1 MYGVVTR
8 HEAEVDWPA
17 FDVGCYEVKD
27 VAGNASDPVASATNT
42 LSAFADNAA
51 AREDPDLVP
60 LSAEGERATPE
71 RPYFDWS
78 FVCPSHE
85 AYRAGLL
92 EMVEDC
98 AAAAPDLRLD
108 DVGFPRAE
116 YCHCERCVAAFAAS
130 DRTDRADWRADAVTD
145 FVAAVRDRVPGD
157 LSLAVHPDPYPGHL
171 RERAG
176 IDLERVL
183 PLIDRLV
190 VPLYD
195 TAYGTTYWL
204 ESLAKGFATRL
215 DAADFDGR
223 LAVELYA
230 VDVDLD
236 DLVRATEVASAYADD
251 VFFGYDASTATAAL
265 RRMRADSRKGK
276 THRPNEGE

>member
-1 MYGVVTR
+1 VYGVVTR
-8 HEAEVDWPA
+8 HEAELDWPA

-27 VAGNASDPVASATNT
+27 VAGNASEPSAGATNT

-60 LSAEGERATPE
+60 LSADGERATPD

-116 YCHCERCVAAFAAS
+116 YCHCERCDAAFAAS
-130 DRTDRADWRADAVTD
+130 DREDRAEWRADVVTA
-145 FVAAVRDRVPGD
+145 FVGDVRDRVPGD

-171 RERAG
+171 YSRAG
-176 IDLERVL
+176 VDLERLL
-183 PLIDRLV
+183 PALDRLV

-204 ESLAKGFATRL
+204 EALATGFRTRL
-215 DAADFDGR
+215 DDAAFDGR

-236 DLVRATEVASAYADD
+236 SLVRAAEVAETYADD
-251 VFFGYDASTATAAL
+251 VFFGYDASNATAAL
-265 RRMRADSRKGK
+265 RRMRADAAEGV
-276 THRPNEGE
+276 THRPDETD

>member
-1 MYGVVTR
+1 VYGVVTR

-17 FDVGCYEVKD
+17 FDLGHYEVKD
-27 VAGNASDPVASATNT
+27 VSGTASEPVAGAVNT

-60 LSAEGERATPE
+60 LSADGERATAE
-71 RPYFDWS
+71 RRYFDWS

-85 AYRAGLL
+85 AYREGLL
-92 EMVEDC
+92 EMVDDC
-98 AAAAPDLRLD
+98 VTAAPDVRLD
-108 DVGFPRAE
+108 DVGFPRPE
-116 YCHCERCVAAFAAS
+116 YCHCDRCDAAFDAS
-130 DRTDRADWRADAVTD
+130 DHEDRRDWRADVVTR
-145 FVAAVRDRVPGD
+145 FVRDVRERVPGD

-176 IDLERVL
+176 IDLDALAPLLDRV
-183 PLIDRLV
+183 V

-204 ESLAKGFATRL
+204 ESLAKGFESRL
-215 DAADFDGR
+215 AGGEVR

-230 VDVDLD
+230 VDVDVD
-236 DLVRATEVASAYADD
+236 ALVRATEVAEAYADD
-251 VFFGYDASTATAAL
+251 VFFGYDASNATAAL
-265 RRMRADSRKGK
+265 RRMRADAESGV
-276 THRPNEGE
+276 THRPDEGA